1 MNRIL
6 AYTRGDRV
14 IWLVV
19 IMLSLFSVLAV
30 YSSTGTLAYKYQS
43 GNTSYYIFK
52 HFTILLFGFI
62 LMYIAHLIKYTY
74 YSRISQL
81 ALYIAVPLL
90 FLTLLMGTNLNEAS
104 RWLTLPVVNLS
115 FQTSDFAKL
124 ALIMYLARMLSKK
137 QDSIKLFKEAF
148 VPIMAPVLIVCGLI
162 LPANLSTAAV
172 LFTTCLFLM
181 FIGRINVKF
190 ILILFGAG
198 ALLLSMFVAVALN
211 TNTPNRVKTWQ
222 KRIERFQDGGSDG
235 NYQVEQ
241 AKIAIA
247 TGGIMGKG
255 PGNSTQRNFMPHPY
269 SDLIFA
275 IIIEEYGLVGGT
287 IIVLLYLI
295 LFYRA
300 IRIVNKSP
308 RAFATLLAVGC
319 TFSLVF
325 QAMINMAVAVHLFP
339 VTGQPLPMLS
349 MGGTSIWF
357 TGISI
362 GIVLSISRDIEN
374 EEGGAVATA

>member
-1 MNRIL
+1 MNRL
-6 AYTRGDRV
+6 FAYTRGDRV
-14 IWLVV
+14 IWLIV
-19 IMLSLFSVLAV
+19 IMLSVFSLLAV

-43 GNTSYYIFK
+43 GNTTYYIFK
-52 HFTILLFGFI
+52 HFTILLFGFV
-62 LMYIAHLIKYTY
+62 LMYAAHLVKYTY
-74 YSRISQL
+74 YSKIAQL
-81 ALYIAVPLL
+81 ALYVAVPLL
-90 FLTLLMGTNLNEAS
+90 LLTLLLGTNLNQAS

-137 QDSIKLFKEAF
+137 QDMIKDFKSAF

-181 FIGRINVKF
+181 FIGRINFKY
-190 ILILFGAG
+190 ILILFGTG
-198 ALLLSMFVAVALN
+198 AILLSIFIAIFLHSD
-211 TNTPNRVKTWQ
+211 TPNRVKTWE
-222 KRIERFQDGGSDG
+222 KRIERFSNGDSEG

-247 TGGIMGKG
+247 TGGIFGKG
-255 PGNSTQRNFMPHPY
+255 PGNSSQRNFLPHPY
-269 SDLIFA
+269 SDFIFA
-275 IIIEEYGLVGGT
+275 IILEEYGLAGGT
-287 IIVLLYLI
+287 TIVLLYLI
-295 LFYRA
+295 LLYRA

-357 TGISI
+357 TGIAI
-362 GIVLSISRDIEN
+362 GIVLSISRDIEK
-374 EEGGAVATA
+374 EEGGANAPA